1 MGKPTKSARDQI
13 NCTCLPICLP
23 CVRVACFLLDYFW
36 SFLCFPVCLVFLLFL
51 DYPGSDLCLFSH
63 RLWFWICP
71 CAWFSVYDPV
81 LDFFHISACC
91 LFKIPLPPHTPWLAS
106 GSFPHKP
113 PLRFITALFL
123 ILVDPFACDFDYILV
138 LTLSLIGNS
147 AFIFWW
153 KKRHPQQR
161 RWHRICRKPTGQLR
175 AQWRTNARWLTRSR
189 RGNLQERFLQ
199 TAQEIWRLL
208 HHSRT
213 ESQRRLPHSQREQD
227 GCTDQHLLWK
237 WIQRIQ
243 ILKQHQKW

>member
-1 MGKPTKSARDQI
+1 MID
-13 NCTCLPICLP
+13 
-23 CVRVACFLLDYFW
+23 
-36 SFLCFPVCLVFLLFL
+36 
-51 DYPGSDLCLFSH
+51 SDLRVNLHSSLSLQPATWPARFS
-63 RLWFWICP
+63 RVNCWYIRKGRILWVVM
-71 CAWFSVYDPV
+71 SVLVRTVP
-81 LDFFHISACC
+81 
-91 LFKIPLPPHTPWLAS
+91 
-106 GSFPHKP
+106 
-113 PLRFITALFL
+113 FL
-123 ILVDPFACDFDYILV
+123 ILLFICWINTKFNC
-138 LTLSLIGNS
+138 NS